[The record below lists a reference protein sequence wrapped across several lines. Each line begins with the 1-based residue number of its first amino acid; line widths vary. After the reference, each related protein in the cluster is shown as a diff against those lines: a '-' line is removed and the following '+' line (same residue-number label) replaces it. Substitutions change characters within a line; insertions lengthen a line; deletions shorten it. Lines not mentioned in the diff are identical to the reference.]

1 MLNLNPPYIKEPFSR
16 NRWTFAFGYM
26 TILIA
31 VQDASN
37 LRSQSEDMISEIDF
51 KKDTTGVIL

>member
-16 NRWTFAFGYM
+16 NRRTFGFGYT
-26 TILIA
+26 TISIA

-51 KKDTTGVIL
+51 ENDTTGVIL